1 MAQRRMF
8 SKTIVE
14 TDAFLDMPSSSQ
26 LLYFHLNMEAD
37 DDGFVSSPKK
47 IMRIIGAKDDDYK
60 ILIAKRFI
68 LSFKNGVCV
77 VKHWLIHNYIRKD
90 TYTETKYIDEKN
102 SLIIKENGSYTESQ
116 RSVDGSWTQVRLGKV
131 RKDIS
136 TSSKEEDATIKSNN
150 KKTMKKNTLR
160 NPYNDKKHS
169 DDYEDSIDI
178 DTGEFNKPK
187 ENKKQK
193 AINYIKDYFSSKC
206 EKEIKIK
213 PVLTYKHN
221 IIIANLFNR
230 NKMKPS
236 EITDVIDWWFET
248 EQDKTK
254 LIQISN
260 CLSSWNINKFKV
272 AKN

>member
-1 MAQRRMF
+1 MAKQRYIYDSF
-8 SKTIVE
+8 W
-14 TDAFLDMPSSSQ
+14 TDAYIETLNKEEKLFFLY
-26 LLYFHLNMEAD
+26 LLTNPLCNIAGVYEITNSRISYETKLSINDIEKI
-37 DDGFVSSPKK
+37 KK
-47 IMRIIGAKDDDYK
+47 KLIKDEK
-60 ILIAKRFI
+60 ILVFKDWILISNFI
-68 LSFKNGVCV
+68 KNQSLNENMKEG
-77 VKHWLIHNYIRKD
+77 IRRI
-90 TYTETKYIDEKN
+90 YQSLPDELKAW
-102 SLIIKENGSYTESQ
+102 EGFQ
-116 RSVDGSWTQVRLGKV
+116 RLWKGRRYFTLLNLT
-131 RKDIS
+131 IYS
-136 TSSKEEDATIKSNN
+136 TSSKEEDATIKNNN
-150 KKTMKKNTLR
+150 KKTMKNSFK
-160 NPYNDKKHS
+160 YNEKQHS
-169 DDYEDSIDI
+169 DNFEDSIDI
-178 DTGEFNKPK
+178 ETGEPIKPK
-187 ENKKQK
+187 ETKKQK

-221 IIIANLFNR
+221 IIIANLFNK